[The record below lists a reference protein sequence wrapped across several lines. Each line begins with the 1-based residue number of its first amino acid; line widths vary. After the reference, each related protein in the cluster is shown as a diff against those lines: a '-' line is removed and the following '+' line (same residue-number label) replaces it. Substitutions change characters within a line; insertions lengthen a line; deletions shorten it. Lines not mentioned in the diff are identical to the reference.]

1 MTTFDQ
7 VIDDLCR
14 TEEPVYCIFSY
25 LGTNRCLVEIS
36 REQLESTPPLLSLV
50 TESEYDIQ
58 RLDGQFFSRLLC
70 AEHQNMDIIQG
81 IMQSWLWDQ
90 DAMHLSMPGN
100 ETPMDSMDSLN
111 NPVSVEVSAPSTPRS
126 PLGSEVSN
134 HTTLSTSDSR
144 ISPSATNN
152 IQDDVSAHHT
162 VGGRRSASRAS
173 SSSQSRRRTR
183 ESRWPDTSS
192 LQESPTAARIR
203 RRNVRNETQRT
214 ASAPEIPTSQSG
226 IAERPQAPSRIAL
239 SDQVLPSSG
248 TNLNK
253 QTPRTPLVQSLSI
266 DSIPEPM
273 PGSFGPGNTGNE
285 EGPPSVQANVE
296 SDDDGDNAE
305 AMSIDSVGEITLPTS
320 NIETPS
326 SANRRSIY
334 TTSKIQDAHSID
346 DALRMKIKEDLPKKD
361 KQRGYVYIFR
371 DPARPNLLKIGK
383 TDLEVSK
390 RRENIERR
398 CRITLE
404 TVYQEGEGMDLLPLR
419 NCQRAEQL
427 VHKELANYNRR
438 HLCPTCKERHKEW
451 FEVSEDL
458 AKKTVQRWVTFI
470 QKQPYDENGVLH
482 DFWQERLYCMERPN
496 WNEKPEDHDIRHD
509 RWKFVIT
516 ATYFHFWKHWAWKT
530 IFAAPERDRPRE
542 SLYFKLVRFRWQLFA
557 ELSWVVIA
565 VLSFPSVIASS
576 IFVIITCFVFF
587 DFLRE

>member
-7 VIDDLCR
+7 VIDDLYR
-14 TEEPVYCIFSY
+14 TEEPVYCIFSN
-25 LGTNRCLVEIS
+25 LGTKRCLVEIS

-50 TESEYDIQ
+50 TESDYDIQ

-70 AEHQNMDIIQG
+70 TEHQNMDVIQG
-81 IMQSWLWDQ
+81 IIQNWLWDQ
-90 DAMHLSMPGN
+90 DAMRLSMPGN
-100 ETPMDSMDSLN
+100 ETPMDSSSLN

-126 PLGSEVSN
+126 LLGSQASN
-134 HTTLSTSDSR
+134 HTTLSTPDSR

-152 IQDDVSAHHT
+152 IQDDFSAHHT
-162 VGGRRSASRAS
+162 VGGRQSASRAP

-183 ESRWPDTSS
+183 ESPDASS
-192 LQESPTAARIR
+192 LQESPTTARIR

-248 TNLNK
+248 TNLNR
-253 QTPRTPLVQSLSI
+253 QTPRTPLVQNLSI
-266 DSIPEPM
+266 DSIPELM
-273 PGSFGPGNTGNE
+273 PGSFGPENTGNE
-285 EGPPSVQANVE
+285 EAPPSVQADVE
-296 SDDDGDNAE
+296 SGDDAE
-305 AMSIDSVGEITLPTS
+305 AMSIDSVGEITPPAS

-334 TTSKIQDAHSID
+334 TTSRIQDAHSID
-346 DALRMKIKEDLPKKD
+346 GALRMKIKEDLPKKD
-361 KQRGYVYIFR
+361 KQKGYVYIFR

-451 FEVSEDL
+451 FAVSEDL
-458 AKKTVQRWVTFI
+458 AKKTIQRWVTFI
-470 QKQPYDENGVLH
+470 RKQPYDENGVLH

-496 WNEKPEDHDIRHD
+496 LNEKPEDHDIRHE

-557 ELSWVVIA
+557 ELSWVIIA

-576 IFVIITCFVFF
+576 IFVVMTCFVFF

>member
-1 MTTFDQ
+1 
-7 VIDDLCR
+7 
-14 TEEPVYCIFSY
+14 
-25 LGTNRCLVEIS
+25 
-36 REQLESTPPLLSLV
+36 
-50 TESEYDIQ
+50 
-58 RLDGQFFSRLLC
+58 
-70 AEHQNMDIIQG
+70 MDIIQG
-81 IMQSWLWDQ
+81 IIQNWLWDQ
-90 DAMHLSMPGN
+90 DAMRLSMPGN
-100 ETPMDSMDSLN
+100 ETPMDSSSLN

-126 PLGSEVSN
+126 PLGSEALN
-134 HTTLSTSDSR
+134 HITLSTPGSR

-152 IQDDVSAHHT
+152 IHDDVSAHHT
-162 VGGRRSASRAS
+162 VGGRQSASRAS

-183 ESRWPDTSS
+183 ESQWPDASS

-214 ASAPEIPTSQSG
+214 ASAPEMPTSQSG

-239 SDQVLPSSG
+239 SDQVLPSSS
-248 TNLNK
+248 TNLNR

-266 DSIPEPM
+266 DLIPELM
-273 PGSFGPGNTGNE
+273 PGSFGPENTGNE
-285 EGPPSVQANVE
+285 EGTPSVQANVE
-296 SDDDGDNAE
+296 SDDDADDAE
-305 AMSIDSVGEITLPTS
+305 AMSIDSIGEITPPAS

-346 DALRMKIKEDLPKKD
+346 GALRMKIKEDLPKKD

-371 DPARPNLLKIGK
+371 DPARPNILKIGK
-383 TDLEVSK
+383 TDLEVSR

-451 FEVSEDL
+451 FAVSEDL

-470 QKQPYDENGVLH
+470 RKQPYDENGVLH

-496 WNEKPEDHDIRHD
+496 LNEKPEDHDIRHE

-530 IFAAPERDRPRE
+530 IFATPERDRPRE

-565 VLSFPSVIASS
+565 ILSFPSVIASS

>member
-7 VIDDLCR
+7 VIDDLYR
-14 TEEPVYCIFSY
+14 TEEPVYCIFSN
-25 LGTNRCLVEIS
+25 LGTKRCLVEIS

-50 TESEYDIQ
+50 TESDYDIQ

-70 AEHQNMDIIQG
+70 TEHQNMDVIQG
-81 IMQSWLWDQ
+81 IIQNWLWDQ
-90 DAMHLSMPGN
+90 DAMRLSMPGN
-100 ETPMDSMDSLN
+100 ETPMNSSSLN

-126 PLGSEVSN
+126 PLGSQASN
-134 HTTLSTSDSR
+134 HTTLSTPDSR

-152 IQDDVSAHHT
+152 IQDDVSARHT
-162 VGGRRSASRAS
+162 VGGRQSASRAS
-173 SSSQSRRRTR
+173 SSSQSRRRAR
-183 ESRWPDTSS
+183 ESPDASS
-192 LQESPTAARIR
+192 LQESPTTARIR

-248 TNLNK
+248 TNMNR
-253 QTPRTPLVQSLSI
+253 QTPRTPLVQNLSI
-266 DSIPEPM
+266 DSIPELM
-273 PGSFGPGNTGNE
+273 PGSFGPENTGNE
-285 EGPPSVQANVE
+285 EAPPSVQANVE
-296 SDDDGDNAE
+296 SGDDTE
-305 AMSIDSVGEITLPTS
+305 AMSIDSVGEITPPAS

-334 TTSKIQDAHSID
+334 TMSKVQDAHSID
-346 DALRMKIKEDLPKKD
+346 GALRMKIKEDLPKKD

-451 FEVSEDL
+451 FAVSEDL
-458 AKKTVQRWVTFI
+458 AKKTIQRWVTFI
-470 QKQPYDENGVLH
+470 RKQPYDENGVLH

-496 WNEKPEDHDIRHD
+496 LNEKPEDHDIRHE

-565 VLSFPSVIASS
+565 ILSFPSVIASS